1 VDTKGAEY
9 VEERHVLRLLKTYGD
24 VFLVFLAVGLLRY
37 ILPLPYLIHVVL
49 FSIYAMSFNIL
60 LGRLG
65 WVSFGQ
71 PAYMGIGAYAT
82 GIYLHYFG
90 TNPYVGL
97 LVGIVVGMAF
107 AIVIGSVFTKLS
119 SSYFTLVNLALC
131 AICFFLFQKALVGI
145 TRGDT
150 GIWYMARMYRTPVL
164 NLRDADH
171 VLTFAI
177 LSAVVV
183 WLLVKYL
190 NRSVYGAAC
199 LAVKGNETKLKF
211 LGYNTTSVKWS
222 GFVMA
227 NTIAA
232 FSGSLYA
239 IYLGFV
245 SPAILNPLRVA
256 EVVVVGLLGGAASLY
271 GPIVGSF
278 IYIAMQDLLSA
289 VFQYWELFVGILLV
303 VVMVG
308 GEKGVASRL
317 EQLVQVGAQLILRP
331 KKLAGSGKDS

>member
-1 VDTKGAEY
+1 M
-9 VEERHVLRLLKTYGD
+9 LRLLKTYGD
-24 VFLVFLAVGLLRY
+24 VFLVFFAVGLLRY
-37 ILPLPYLIHVVL
+37 VLPLPYLIHVVL
-49 FSIYAMSFNIL
+49 FSIYAMSFSFL

-71 PAYMGIGAYAT
+71 PAYLGIGAYAT
-82 GIYLHYFG
+82 GLYLHYFG

-97 LVGIVVGMAF
+97 LVGIIVGMVF
-107 AIVIGSVFTKLS
+107 AIAIGSLFTRLS
-119 SSYFTLVNLALC
+119 SSYFTLANLALC

-145 TRGDT
+145 SRGDT
-150 GIWYMARMYRTPVL
+150 GLWYMARMYRTPVL
-164 NLRDADH
+164 NLRNADH
-171 VLTFAI
+171 MLTFAI

-183 WLLVKYL
+183 WLIIKYL
-190 NRSVYGAAC
+190 NNSVYGAAC
-199 LAVKGNETKLKF
+199 LAVKANETKLEF
-211 LGYNTTSVKWS
+211 LGYNTLSVKWS
-222 GFVMA
+222 GFVLA

-256 EVVVVGLLGGAASLY
+256 EVVVVGLLGGATSLY

-289 VFQYWELFVGILLV
+289 VVQYWELFVGTLLV
-303 VVMVG
+303 LVMVG

-317 EQLVQVGAQLILRP
+317 EQLVQAGVQIVLRP
-331 KKLAGSGKDS
+331 KKLAGSGKVS

>member
-1 VDTKGAEY
+1 
-9 VEERHVLRLLKTYGD
+9 VLKLLKTYGD
-24 VFLVFLAVGLLRY
+24 VLLVFVAVGLLRY
-37 ILPLPYLIHVVL
+37 VLPLPYLIHVVL
-49 FSIYAMSFNIL
+49 FSIYAMSFSFL

-71 PAYMGIGAYAT
+71 PAYLGIGAYAT

-97 LVGIVVGMAF
+97 LVGIIVGMAF
-107 AIVIGSVFTKLS
+107 AILIGSLFTRLS
-119 SSYFTLVNLALC
+119 SSYFTLANLALC

-150 GIWYMARMYRTPVL
+150 GLWYMARMYRTPVL
-164 NLRDADH
+164 NLRNADH
-171 VLTFAI
+171 MLTFAI

-183 WLLVKYL
+183 WLIIKYL
-190 NRSVYGAAC
+190 NGSVYGAAC
-199 LAVKGNETKLKF
+199 LAVKTNETKLKF
-211 LGYNTTSVKWS
+211 LGYNTLSVKWS
-222 GFVMA
+222 GFVLA

-278 IYIAMQDLLSA
+278 IYIAMQDLLST
-289 VFQYWELFVGILLV
+289 VVQYWELFVGTLLV
-303 VVMVG
+303 LVMLG

-317 EQLVQVGAQLILRP
+317 EQMVQAVVQMVLRP
-331 KKLAGSGKDS
+331 KKLAGPGKVS